1 MVWLARHGEVH
12 NPSRVVY
19 GKLPGFGLSDEGK
32 RQAARLADHLAG
44 AGVGMVFTSPLLRAR
59 QTAQIITTR
68 CRLAVPM
75 VLEDLTEWELGAYWS
90 GRTWDWIAKNRAE
103 EWRTYMERPSQL
115 RVVRESLSILAERM
129 LGALVAALEESS
141 RRGSDSPICLVSHA
155 DPIKALALSL
165 LGQDLDRLHSLELPV
180 GTALCLAVEMK
191 AGSPSNAEM
200 LARGPLPASQ
210 GHTSPAG

>member
-1 MVWLARHGEVH
+1 MVWLARHGEVQ

-32 RQAARLADHLAG
+32 CQAVRLADHLSEARI
-44 AGVGMVFTSPLLRAR
+44 GMVFTSPLLRAR
-59 QTAQIITTR
+59 QTAQIIASR
-68 CRLAVPM
+68 CGLGVPT

-90 GRTWDWIAKNRAE
+90 GRTWEWIAHNQAD

-115 RVVRESLSILAERM
+115 AVVRETLSVLADRM
-129 LGALVAALEESS
+129 LGALGVALEESS
-141 RRGSDSPICLVSHA
+141 RTGNDFPICLVSHA
-155 DPIKALALSL
+155 DPIKALVLSL

-200 LARGPLPASQ
+200 LARAPLPVSESRI
-210 GHTSPAG
+210 SPTR